1 MPILAIEPDIYPANL
16 LDLHDFNEFPPRDSG
31 VAWWV
36 LYTRARQEKS
46 LARDLLCREIRFYLP
61 TVRRRL
67 LVRGRAVQSHVPL
80 LAGYLFVHCCDEDR
94 VRALM
99 TNRVAQVLPVQ
110 DSQQLYRDL
119 LNIKRLIDSGTPLT
133 VEAQLQAGQQVRVRS
148 GALQGLEGIVVRRK
162 LATRLVVLIKM
173 LQQGVSLEI
182 DDYLLEPI
190 D

>member
-1 MPILAIEPDIYPANL
+1 
-16 LDLHDFNEFPPRDSG
+16 
-31 VAWWV
+31 
-36 LYTRARQEKS
+36 
-46 LARDLLCREIRFYLP
+46 
-61 TVRRRL
+61 
-67 LVRGRAVQSHVPL
+67 
-80 LAGYLFVHCCDEDR
+80 
-94 VRALM
+94 M

-133 VEAQLQAGQQVRVRS
+133 VEARLQAGQQVRVRS
-148 GALQGLEGIVVRRK
+148 GALHGLEGIVVRRK